1 MLFILDL
8 KAARDYYCIK
18 YQLLQSTSVLND
30 MNVDDMW
37 RANAVIVL

>member
-18 YQLLQSTSVLND
+18 YQLLQSTFVLND